1 MGAITKEE
9 KEFRK
14 ELFKKGL
21 KKCSKCGEI
30 LPVENFFKQ
39 KNAENL

>member
-21 KKCSKCGEI
+21 KNVLNVVK
-30 LPVENFFKQ
+30 FYQ
-39 KNAENL
+39 